1 MGRPLSPPH
10 GAFWAIRTHPGEAT
24 EAARAAMF
32 ERKRKLRKVH
42 DLSVENSPEDLE
54 GFLLAMRGVLRGRS
68 TRWGRRL
75 VDAVVAM
82 KRKDG

>member
-1 MGRPLSPPH
+1 MEN
-10 GAFWAIRTHPGEAT
+10 AEAT
-24 EAARAAMF
+24 RAAAF
-32 ERKRKLRKVH
+32 ERKKKLRKIH

-68 TRWGRRL
+68 THWGRRL
-75 VDAVVAM
+75 VDAIVAM